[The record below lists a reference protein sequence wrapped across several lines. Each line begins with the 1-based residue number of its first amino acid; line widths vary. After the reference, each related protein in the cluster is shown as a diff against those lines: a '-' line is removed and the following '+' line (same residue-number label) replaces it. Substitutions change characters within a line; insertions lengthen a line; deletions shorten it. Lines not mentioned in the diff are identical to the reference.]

1 MRIFRVTK
9 MMLGMSLGLSLLT
22 GCFNP
27 EGLAGLVKTQ
37 LGGNNTNSS
46 STSSSSTSTSASG
59 STSASANANVS
70 LSLPNP
76 LEVATVAS
84 ITGKSCSEESSLKS
98 ASSATSTNITFKN
111 SSSGKIHIYWL
122 DFNGKRVE
130 YGKSGGQASGGI
142 DAGVSYTQQTYLTHP
157 WLITDDQGNCQG
169 IYFAPTAGGSTV
181 EITKTIAS
189 AGGSASGSGSA
200 SSSTSVGANDST
212 GLQSRIECLKGKGK
226 TAEAMTVQAELNLY
240 LAAQKQGGLATILG
254 NAHLTSAQDIA
265 AKAGC

>member
-1 MRIFRVTK
+1 MRIFRVTNT
-9 MMLGMSLGLSLLT
+9 MLGLSLGLSLLT

-27 EGLAGLVKTQ
+27 EGLAGIVKSQ
-37 LGGNNTNSS
+37 LGGNNSSAS
-46 STSSSSTSTSASG
+46 STSSSSSSAATSG
-59 STSASANANVS
+59 STSASANANLS
-70 LSLPNP
+70 LSVPNP

-84 ITGKSCSEESSLKS
+84 ITGKSCSEEASLKS
-98 ASSATSTNITFKN
+98 ASSTTSTNITFKN

-130 YGKSGGQASGGI
+130 YGKSGNQASGGI

-157 WLITDDQGNCQG
+157 WLITDDNGNCQG
-169 IYFAPTAGGSTV
+169 IYFAPTGGGSTV
-181 EITKTIAS
+181 EITKTVAS
-189 AGGSASGSGSA
+189 SSGSASGST
-200 SSSTSVGANDST
+200 STSTSGTVNDST